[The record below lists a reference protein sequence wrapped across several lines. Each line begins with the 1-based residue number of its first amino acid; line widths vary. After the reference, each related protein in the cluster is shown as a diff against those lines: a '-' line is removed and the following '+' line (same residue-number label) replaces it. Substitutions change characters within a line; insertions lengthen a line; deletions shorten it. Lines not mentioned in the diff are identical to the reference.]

1 MVQLNNQTD
10 KQGFIMIKRKGI
22 IIYFRNK
29 KIVNKLKEFNVNVT
43 YVNDNLKY
51 LTGYIDEARYDDLY
65 NNLKNHRLVKKI
77 EASKQEMESLSFSI

>member
-1 MVQLNNQTD
+1 
-10 KQGFIMIKRKGI
+10 MIRRKGI

-51 LTGYIDEARYDDLY
+51 LTGYIDEERYDDLY
-65 NNLKNHRLVKKI
+65 NNLKNHRLVKK
-77 EASKQEMESLSFSI
+77 SKRLNKRWNHLVFQSKK

>member
-1 MVQLNNQTD
+1 
-10 KQGFIMIKRKGI
+10 MIKRKGI
-22 IIYFRNK
+22 IIYFRDK

-51 LTGYIDEARYDDLY
+51 LTGYIDEERYDDLY

-77 EASKQEMESLSFSI
+77 EASKQEMESLNFSI

>member
-1 MVQLNNQTD
+1 
-10 KQGFIMIKRKGI
+10 MIKRKGI

>member
-1 MVQLNNQTD
+1 
-10 KQGFIMIKRKGI
+10 MIRRKGI

-51 LTGYIDEARYDDLY
+51 LTGYIDEERYDDLY

>member
-1 MVQLNNQTD
+1 
-10 KQGFIMIKRKGI
+10 MIKRKGI
-22 IIYFRNK
+22 IVYFRNK

-51 LTGYIDEARYDDLY
+51 LTGYIDEEKFEDFY

-77 EASKQEMESLSFSI
+77 EASKQEMESLNFSI

>member
-1 MVQLNNQTD
+1 
-10 KQGFIMIKRKGI
+10 MIKRKGI
-22 IIYFRNK
+22 IVYFRNK

-51 LTGYIDEARYDDLY
+51 LTGYIDEEKYEDLY

-77 EASKQEMESLSFSI
+77 EASKQEMESLNFSI

>member
-1 MVQLNNQTD
+1 
-10 KQGFIMIKRKGI
+10 MIKRKGI

-51 LTGYIDEARYDDLY
+51 LTGYIDEERYDELY